1 MSLKV
6 IDVNVGVFDQND
18 RIAEEVR
25 LRNRERGICLFNIMA
40 SPGAGKTTI
49 LLRTIEALK
58 KEHRVGVM
66 EADIAASVDAE
77 KMLAPY
83 QPRIAAFIKS
93 LPSWISVKTDVNKTE
108 LKKADEMPEGAS
120 IVSNKSLR
128 IR

>member
-1 MSLKV
+1 MRVS
-6 IDVNVGVFDQND
+6 GVEKIGGAKTD
-18 RIAEEVR
+18 
-25 LRNRERGICLFNIMA
+25 NRFSIYFQA
-40 SPGAGKTTI
+40 STA
-49 LLRTIEALK
+49 
-58 KEHRVGVM
+58 V
-66 EADIAASVDAE
+66 DVDAE
-77 KMLAPY
+77 KVLAPY